1 MTVRLLNLQKGY
13 HLMHI
18 SSTCTPVRQRRPLG
32 QRLAPLRSFAARGF
46 TLIEIMVVMTI
57 MLLLLGVSIGVTHSW
72 KSQKL
77 STEARQL
84 AAQFAEGA
92 LLAQKD
98 NYPVQIR
105 FYLLPDE
112 FGEGS
117 ATAMRAIQIARLT
130 GYDTE
135 TRKPQ
140 YEFLT
145 EVRYFEDDIILMDA
159 EDYTSLCAVEPT
171 PPEDADPEV
180 RGDRRPYRSFLF
192 LPNGSTSLPRSP
204 DSVFTMVKE
213 NEMTDASEP
222 PPNYRSVL
230 LQPVT
235 GKATV
240 Y

>member
-1 MTVRLLNLQKGY
+1 MNIPTNFMPAHPSHGKL
-13 HLMHI
+13 
-18 SSTCTPVRQRRPLG
+18 SSRIRGST
-32 QRLAPLRSFAARGF
+32 ARGF

-57 MLLLLGVSIGVTHSW
+57 MLILMSVSVGVTHSW
-72 KSQKL
+72 KAQKL

-84 AAQFAEGA
+84 AAQFAEAA

-98 NYPVQIR
+98 NYPVEVR

-112 FGEGS
+112 LGDGS
-117 ATAMRAIQIARLT
+117 ATAMRAIQVARLT
-130 GYDTE
+130 GYDPT

-140 YEFLT
+140 YKFLT
-145 EVRYFEDDIILMDA
+145 EVRYFEDDVILMDSK
-159 EDYTSLCAVEPT
+159 DYTSLCSIEPT
-171 PPEDADPEV
+171 PPEETDPEV
-180 RGDRRPYRSFLF
+180 RGARRSYRSFLF
-192 LPNGSTSLPRSP
+192 LPNGSTSLPRTP
-204 DSVFTMVKE
+204 DTVFTMVKE
-213 NEMTDASEP
+213 GEIKEASKA

>member
-1 MTVRLLNLQKGY
+1 MNTAP
-13 HLMHI
+13 
-18 SSTCTPVRQRRPLG
+18 TCTQARQR
-32 QRLAPLRSFAARGF
+32 QPLRHLALPTHSSAARGF
-46 TLIEIMVVMTI
+46 TLVEIMVVMTI
-57 MLLLLGVSIGVTHSW
+57 MLLLMGVSIGVMNSW

-112 FGEGS
+112 LGEGS
-117 ATAMRAIQIARLT
+117 GTAMRAIQIARLT

-140 YEFLT
+140 YKFLT
-145 EVRYFEDDIILMDA
+145 EVRYFEDDIILMDSK
-159 EDYTSLCAVEPT
+159 DYTSLCAVEPT

-180 RGDRRPYRSFLF
+180 RGARRSYRSFLF

-213 NEMTDASEP
+213 KEMKDTSEP
-222 PPNYRSVL
+222 PQNYRSVL